1 MSDTIIRPLSAW
13 PPTVEF
19 TTPDGLPGYRV
30 SAHVLTPERARAAD
44 GCAELLR
51 AALFVGCAYVL
62 WRVFNPAHFA
72 LQMTV
77 ALAVFFTCNALVLRY
92 IARLFRDTT
101 IIEMTTEQ
109 VGIQRRKGW
118 VRFPRRIEHRFKHQ
132 VHDRA
137 TWEQRDNEA
146 ARQAASIERQVARAT
161 YYYADAFH
169 IALELAG
176 HRYDLLTVYG
186 PQEAAAILARL
197 QYLDRQLDAAVKIG
211 KGVPEQPRDEWAEA
225 PGDVA

>member
-1 MSDTIIRPLSAW
+1 MSDTIIKPLSAW

-19 TTPDGLPGYRV
+19 TTRDGLPGYRV

-51 AALFVGCAYVL
+51 AVLFMGCAYIL
-62 WRVFNPAHFA
+62 WLVFNPAHFA
-72 LQMTV
+72 LQLALT
-77 ALAVFFTCNALVLRY
+77 LAVFFTGNALVLRH
-92 IARLFRDTT
+92 IAGLFRETT
-101 IIEMTTEQ
+101 FIELTTEQ
-109 VGIQRRKGW
+109 VGVWRRKGI
-118 VRFPRRIEHRFKHQ
+118 VRFARRGHRFKHQ
-132 VHDRA
+132 PHDRA
-137 TWEQRDNEA
+137 VKEERDREV
-146 ARQAASIERQVARAT
+146 ARQAASINREVSCGP
-161 YYYADAFH
+161 YYYADSFH
-169 IALELAG
+169 IIFDLGG

-186 PQEAAAILARL
+186 PQEAAAVLARL